1 MFHSNL
7 ILYCG
12 EQLGIIWGDILKKPI
27 NSTHSLI
34 FLILQLS
41 EDMVPGKRIF
51 VHYPACT
58 DVARILK

>member
-1 MFHSNL
+1 MFQSNL
-7 ILYCG
+7 ILYYG
-12 EQLGIIWGDILKKPI
+12 EQLGTIWGDTLKKPI
-27 NSTHSLI
+27 KSTHSLI

-41 EDMVPGKRIF
+41 EGMVPGKRIF